1 LGRKDYSAF
10 KSPMAGKLWGLQTR
24 LILESSALDP
34 ERALFL
40 YKPWKLTLQPLVDQK
55 GKNL

>member
-1 LGRKDYSAF
+1 
-10 KSPMAGKLWGLQTR
+10 MAGKLWGLQTR

-40 YKPWKLTLQPLVDQK
+40 YKLWKLTLQPLVDQK